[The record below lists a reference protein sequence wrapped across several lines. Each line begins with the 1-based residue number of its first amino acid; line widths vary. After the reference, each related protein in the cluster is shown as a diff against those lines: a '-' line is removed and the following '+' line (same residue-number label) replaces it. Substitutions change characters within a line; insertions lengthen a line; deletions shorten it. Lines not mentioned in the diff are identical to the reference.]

1 MHQEQKVNKR
11 FFSQLIPFEVVKRM
25 NGPVLWR
32 SSGARQACRKP
43 RKIISLFQYVAFPHG
58 EIVVTAPR
66 LVARLSGLLGYLS
79 APRRQS
85 CPPKLWR
92 QCGERLRGLRFRYR
106 PDSLLRL
113 YGR

>member
-1 MHQEQKVNKR
+1 MHQEQKVNKH

-32 SSGARQACRKP
+32 SSRARQACRKP
-43 RKIISLFQYVAFPHG
+43 RKIIHLFQYVAFLRG
-58 EIVVTAPR
+58 ETVIIGLR
-66 LVARLSGLLGYLS
+66 LVARLSGLLGSLS
-79 APRRQS
+79 APRRQN
-85 CPPKLWR
+85 CPPKLRR